1 MTTLGSL
8 PRSGDPS
15 TWIFQQ
21 LGGDRRRLE
30 LAGTSGPMGRPRIGP
45 VVEDELG
52 IRHEEVNYD
61 GTAPPT
67 RHVFGLSHEPVE
79 LHGRWSDTYGGVGF
93 AKAKVLEARS
103 FVADM
108 QPVLVTWADV
118 FSVRGMIEKLRTP
131 REAVGE
137 VEWRMTILIDSD
149 DLLGQT
155 RPAPPPRTPR
165 VILGDPMAALA
176 LDDLPKVPK
185 TLRVGP
191 FEALSSL
198 ISVVGSA
205 GNEVNRV
212 AGQIRSFATAPLAL
226 LKQFRAAIGQFKT
239 TLVQLRDTFE
249 MLPTEYALAVEGVEE
264 SMRLDDSKARFHAS
278 ALDVMRALD
287 EADRESVLALRGK
300 AKALYAARG
309 GDTFESIATQFYGAA
324 ARANE
329 IREANGVPAGTNPST
344 GILYI
349 IPE

>member
-21 LGGDRRRLE
+21 LGGERRRLE
-30 LAGTSGPMGRPRIGP
+30 LSGTSGPMGRPRIGP
-45 VVEDELG
+45 VLEDELG
-52 IRHEEVNYD
+52 VRHEEVHYD
-61 GTAPPT
+61 GNSPPT
-67 RHVFGLSHEPVE
+67 RHIFGLAHEPIE
-79 LHGRWSDTYGGVGF
+79 LHGRWSDSYGGVGF

-103 FVADM
+103 FFADM

-118 FSVRGMIEKLRTP
+118 ISVRGLIEKLRTP
-131 REAVGE
+131 RESVGE

-155 RPAPPPRTPR
+155 MPAPPPRSPR
-165 VILGDPMAALA
+165 VILGNPLEKLQ
-176 LDDLPKVPK
+176 LDDLPKTPK

-191 FEALSSL
+191 FEVLSSL
-198 ISVVGSA
+198 VSVVGSA
-205 GNEVNRV
+205 GDEVNRV
-212 AGQIRSFATAPLAL
+212 ASQIRSFATAPLAL

-249 MLPTEYALAVEGVEE
+249 MLPAEYALAVQGVEDA
-264 SMRLDDSKARFHAS
+264 MRFDDSKARFHAS
-278 ALDVMRALD
+278 ALDVMRSLD
-287 EADRESVLALRGK
+287 EADREAELAQRGR

-309 GDTFESIATQFYGAA
+309 GDTFESMAVQFYGSAS
-324 ARANE
+324 RAQE
-329 IREANGVPAGTNPST
+329 IREANGVPAGTSPST
-344 GILYI
+344 GIVYL